1 MIHYLLAKY
10 ENEYHLYSPETFG
23 LATWG
28 NGHYQE
34 DIIYENN
41 KWFFDSWS
49 AGNEWIEDE
58 INQDEIPVVLETTSL
73 KRVIRYLKNHQ
84 ATVEQIKA
92 IVAESKQ
99 IIWDYVAIEEWTK
112 RVGW

>member
-10 ENEYHLYSPETFG
+10 ENKYHLYSPETFG

-28 NGHYQE
+28 SGHYQE

-73 KRVIRYLKNHQ
+73 KRVIRYLKNHK

-99 IIWDYVAIEEWTK
+99 IILDYVAIEEWTK
-112 RVGW
+112 RVG